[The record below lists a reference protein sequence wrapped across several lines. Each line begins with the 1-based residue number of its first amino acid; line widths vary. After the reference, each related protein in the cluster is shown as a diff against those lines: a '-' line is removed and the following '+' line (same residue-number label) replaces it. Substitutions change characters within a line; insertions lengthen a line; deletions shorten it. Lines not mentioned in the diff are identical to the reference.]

1 MPERRS
7 QATDLTDRL
16 LAGIEPGARR
26 AILAGSHRR
35 TIQPSQVL
43 CRTGE
48 PADRLFLLRKGRV
61 RLGRLSS
68 TGREVVLGILG
79 PGDMFGLGSV
89 LAANVD
95 YMATAEVM
103 ERGEALIWTRDVIQR
118 FAAGHPQI
126 AGNVLHVALRYLAM
140 FAERHERLLSRTAE
154 QRLAHVLMRLAS
166 RSGVPSGPAVHIEI
180 KNEQLASLA
189 DVSPFTTSRQLKDW
203 ERNGAVSK
211 TRGAVDIIC
220 PEKLLLD

>member
-1 MPERRS
+1 MSTRRLGRDVLGLRRIAAETAVCCVVAMPERRS

-16 LAGIEPGARR
+16 LAGIEPEARR

-35 TIQPSQVL
+35 TIQPAQVL

-95 YMATAEVM
+95 YIGTAEVM
-103 ERGEALIWTRDVIQR
+103 GTTCNARSSGCCGTR
-118 FAAGHPQI
+118 
-126 AGNVLHVALRYLAM
+126 
-140 FAERHERLLSRTAE
+140 
-154 QRLAHVLMRLAS
+154 S
-166 RSGVPSGPAVHIEI
+166 RSS
-180 KNEQLASLA
+180 
-189 DVSPFTTSRQLKDW
+189 T
-203 ERNGAVSK
+203 
-211 TRGAVDIIC
+211 
-220 PEKLLLD
+220 